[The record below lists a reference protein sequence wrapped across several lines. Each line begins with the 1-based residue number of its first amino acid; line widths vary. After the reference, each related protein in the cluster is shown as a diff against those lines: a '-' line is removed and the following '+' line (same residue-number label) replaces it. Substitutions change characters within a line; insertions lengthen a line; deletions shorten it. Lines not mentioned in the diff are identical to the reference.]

1 MADKHTL
8 ARPYAQ
14 AIFDLAQSGN
24 ALGDWSGALQAAGLV
39 VDDPSIARLIDNPKV
54 SDKRLVEL
62 LQSIF
67 ADIPAAKSLA
77 GGSDG
82 TNLLRLLIE
91 NDRLGVL
98 PEIAERFEALKSAA
112 ENIVEVTITTASPI
126 DDAQKQTIVS
136 ALQARLGNKINATTA
151 TDEDLIGGAIIRAGD
166 FVIDGS
172 VRAQL
177 DRLSASLAK

>member
-14 AIFDLAQSGN
+14 AIFDIAQVEGTLAV
-24 ALGDWSGALQAAGLV
+24 WSEALQAAGSV
-39 VDDPSIARLIDNPKV
+39 VTDPQIASLIDNPKV
-54 SDKRLVEL
+54 SEERLVEL

-67 ADIPAAKSLA
+67 AEIAEAKPLA
-77 GGSDG
+77 DAGQGA
-82 TNLLRLLIE
+82 NFLRLLIE
-91 NDRLGVL
+91 FDRLAVL
-98 PEIAERFEALKSAA
+98 PEIAERFDTLKSAA
-112 ENIVEVTITTASPI
+112 EHVVDVTITTASPI

-136 ALQARLGNKINATTA
+136 ALKARLGNEINAITA
-151 TDEDLIGGAIIRAGD
+151 TDEDLIGGAVIRAGD